1 MLNMHHIMVG
11 KILMEIASLLHVTLI
26 KVFGFLVTMV
36 TLMEHVIV
44 VAVIE
49 LLIWNGNFGDI
60 III

>member
-1 MLNMHHIMVG
+1 VVG
-11 KILMEIASLLHVTLI
+11 HVLVEIASVLHVRNI

-36 TLMEHVIV
+36 TFLDHVIV